1 MLIVLI
7 FSTIT
12 PVSIVGYY
20 GIISA
25 TNTLRDLGLANLQ
38 KKIND
43 SSDNIINNLENIGY
57 DVLFLSKVPPIQGIV
72 RARNNN
78 SIDPQDNSTYD
89 IWRERL
95 SIIFIEFMQT
105 KPYYMQLRYLDKSGN
120 EIVRV
125 NSDGL
130 IVQNIPEEQLQN
142 KAKREYFTET
152 MTLDLG
158 EIYVSPIN
166 LNREQGKIEIPYKP
180 TIRYATPIFSADG
193 KRQGIIIANL
203 LVDRMFQKLKQNNQN
218 QTGTA
223 FIINQDGYYLYDS
236 NEQKEWGFELNTD
249 EKIQKYYSEEV
260 SNKILSSGQSDIVD
274 GVDSVITYKT
284 IFLQENNTN
293 KFLVFVYDLPKKIV
307 FAKAN
312 NFTILALVII
322 CLSLIIFLSIGWLTI
337 MNIVQIVK
345 NTINNVSSFSHN
357 ILATMNQQK
366 QMASEQSLAAN
377 ETNNNMTTLGETS
390 QEISQQ
396 AESVAVA
403 ASKVLKLAEEGSKMV
418 DKTFEQMQS
427 LRETVDN
434 ISRKNQELGEKNTQ
448 IGNISSLANLVSSL
462 AMQTNILALNA
473 AVEAV
478 RAGEQGSGFA
488 VVAKE
493 IRKLADQSSEA
504 AKRINVIVPE
514 IKVAINSTFK
524 VTNEGKKIA
533 NAGVKTAEETAN
545 TFQNLTEVVSHLFA
559 SNQQIHHNTEQQV
572 DAIQNAIESMN
583 NINYSAAETAK
594 SISQVTTSTQELYEA
609 ALKLKTIV

>member
-20 GIISA
+20 GIITA
-25 TNTLRDLGLANLQ
+25 TNTLQDLALANLQ

-43 SSDNIINNLENIGY
+43 SSENIINNLENIGY

-89 IWRERL
+89 VWRERL

-105 KPYYMQLRYLDKSGN
+105 KPYYMQLRYLDESGN
-120 EIVRV
+120 EMVRV

-130 IVQNIPEEQLQN
+130 IVKNIPEEQLQN

-152 MTLDLG
+152 MTLNLG

-180 TIRYATPIFSADG
+180 TIRYATPIFSVDG

-203 LVDRMFQKLKQNNQN
+203 LVDRMFQKLKQENQN
-218 QTGTA
+218 PIGAA
-223 FIINQDGYYLYDS
+223 FIINQDGYYLYAP

-249 EKIQKYYSEEV
+249 EKIQKYYSAEV
-260 SNKILSSGQSDIVD
+260 SNQILSGGQSDIVN
-274 GVDSVITYKT
+274 GVDSVITYNT

-293 KFLVFVYDLPKKIV
+293 KFLVVVYDLPKKIV
-307 FAKAN
+307 FAQAN
-312 NFTILALVII
+312 NFKILALVII
-322 CLSLIIFLSIGWLTI
+322 CLSLMIFLSIGWLTI

-345 NTINNVSSFSHN
+345 NTINNVSSVSHN
-357 ILATMNQQK
+357 ILATMSQQEK
-366 QMASEQSLAAN
+366 IASEQLLAAN
-377 ETNNNMTTLGETS
+377 ETNNNMTTLGQAS

-403 ASKVLKLAEEGSKMV
+403 ASKVLTLAEEGSKMV

-493 IRKLADQSSEA
+493 IRKLADRSSEA

-514 IKVAINSTFK
+514 IKTAINSTLK
-524 VTNEGKKIA
+524 VTSEGKKIV

-545 TFQNLTEVVSHLFA
+545 TFQDLTEVVSHLFA
-559 SNQQIHHNTEQQV
+559 SNQQIYHNTEQQA
-572 DAIQNAIESMN
+572 DAIQRVVESMN
-583 NINYSAAETAK
+583 NLNFSTGETAQ

-609 ALKLKTIV
+609 ALKLKKIV

>member
-20 GIISA
+20 GIVTA
-25 TNTLRDLGLANLQ
+25 TNTLQDLALANLQ

-43 SSDNIINNLENIGY
+43 SSENIINNLENIGY
-57 DVLFLSKVPPIQGIV
+57 DVLFMSKVPPIQGIV

-78 SIDPQDNSTYD
+78 GIDPKGNSTYD
-89 IWRERL
+89 VWRERL

-105 KPYYMQLRYLDKSGN
+105 KPYYMQLRYLDESGN
-120 EIVRV
+120 EMVRV

-130 IVQNIPEEQLQN
+130 IVKTIPEEQLQN
-142 KAKREYFTET
+142 KAKREYFIET

-158 EIYVSPIN
+158 KIYVSPIN

-180 TIRYATPIFSADG
+180 TIRYATPIFSVDG

-218 QTGTA
+218 PIGTA
-223 FIINQDGYYLYDS
+223 FILNQDGYYLYDQ

-249 EKIQKYYSEEV
+249 EKIQKYYSAEV
-260 SNKILSSGQSDIVD
+260 SNQILSGGQSDIVNAI
-274 GVDSVITYKT
+274 DSVITYNT

-293 KFLVFVYDLPKKIV
+293 KFLVVVYDLPKKIV
-307 FAKAN
+307 FAQAN
-312 NFTILALVII
+312 NFKILALVII
-322 CLSLIIFLSIGWLTI
+322 CLSLITFLSIGWLTI

-345 NTINNVSSFSHN
+345 NTINNISSFSHN
-357 ILATMNQQK
+357 ILSTMNQQK
-366 QMASEQSLAAN
+366 KIASEQLLAAN
-377 ETNNNMTTLGETS
+377 ETNNNMTTLGKAS

-403 ASKVLKLAEEGSKMV
+403 ASKVLTLAEEGSKMV
-418 DKTFEQMQS
+418 DKTFEQMQN

-434 ISRKNQELGEKNTQ
+434 ISRKNQDLGEKNTQ

-514 IKVAINSTFK
+514 IKTAINSTLK
-524 VTNEGKKIA
+524 VTNEGKKIV

-559 SNQQIHHNTEQQV
+559 SNQQIHHNTEQQA
-572 DAIQNAIESMN
+572 DAIQKVIESMN
-583 NINYSAAETAK
+583 NLNFSTPETAK